1 MLIRKAHLL
10 YALMFSILLLL
21 CGCQQKQQP
30 TVDTSVSEEENKEES
45 IMTLKM
51 TINEKPVDVVWESND
66 AVTALQELA
75 KETLEIKLNQY
86 GGFEQVGSIG
96 SSLPRNDKQITTD
109 PGDIVLYSGDQMV
122 VFFGTN
128 SWAYT
133 RLGKIK
139 GQSEKEL
146 TKLLKKKSV
155 TITLKYE

>member
-1 MLIRKAHLL
+1 
-10 YALMFSILLLL
+10 
-21 CGCQQKQQP
+21 
-30 TVDTSVSEEENKEES
+30 
-45 IMTLKM
+45 MTLKM